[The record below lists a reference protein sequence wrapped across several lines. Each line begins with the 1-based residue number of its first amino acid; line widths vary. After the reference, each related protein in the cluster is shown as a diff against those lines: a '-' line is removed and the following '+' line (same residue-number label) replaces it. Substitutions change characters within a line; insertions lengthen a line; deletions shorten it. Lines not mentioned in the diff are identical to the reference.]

1 MSQTEESRR
10 GRKRP
15 SRRKPEA
22 EIILLCNPRAGGRWK
37 ELARI
42 LDSEEARHVRRIVTD
57 SVEDIAP
64 ALGNIGREAKLIC
77 VYGGDGTI
85 QRVLDR
91 LDPGTEDVALALL
104 GGGTM
109 NVTSRW
115 CGFARSPAQNFRAV
129 VRAYVSHNLLLK
141 EVPLLEAERGGRR
154 FRGFTFGM
162 GPIVRVLA
170 AYENGKKGKGAA
182 VVMGAPT
189 AIAAI
194 VGRPSR
200 YAELLHPM
208 EADVSLDGEPIPY
221 RDLTAVFA
229 NVTGQINPGV
239 VPFVEARTRDS
250 FHCAAYAVTPREL
263 AFALP
268 MLVRG
273 WLPMDARALTRPGRL
288 LRRDGHSNGSRPLP
302 WPTDPRYI
310 NKTASTLEIKTAE
323 PLYTID
329 GEVIASEHPHIRV
342 TLGPTIKLAVSPA
355 AAVRAGLR
363 AAAAPLNRG
372 GC

>member
-1 MSQTEESRR
+1 MPQLETDKRR
-10 GRKRP
+10 PKH
-15 SRRKPEA
+15 KPEA

-37 ELARI
+37 ELAQI
-42 LDSEEARHVRRIVTD
+42 LDSEEAQHVRRIVTD

-64 ALGNIGREAKLIC
+64 ALGNIGRDAKLIC

-91 LDPGTEDVALALL
+91 LDPDAEDVSLALL

-141 EVPLLEAERGGRR
+141 ELPLLEATRGDRT

-170 AYENGKKGKGAA
+170 AYENGKKGKAAA
-182 VVMGAPT
+182 VAMGAQT
-189 AIAAI
+189 AVAAI
-194 VGRPSR
+194 LGRPSR

-208 EADVSLDGEPIPY
+208 EAEVLLDGEPVPY
-221 RDLTAVFA
+221 RDLCAVFA

-239 VPFVEARTRDS
+239 APFVEARTRDS

-268 MLVRG
+268 MLIRG
-273 WLPMDARALTRPGRL
+273 WLPMDARVITRPGRL
-288 LRRDGHSNGSRPLP
+288 FNRNGANGHRTVP

-310 NKTASTLEIKTAE
+310 NKTASVLEIKTSE
-323 PLYTID
+323 RLYTID
-329 GEVIASEHPHIRV
+329 GEVIEGDSPDVRV
-342 TLGPTIKLAVSPA
+342 TLGPTVKLAVSPA

-363 AAAAPLNRG
+363 AAAAPLSRG
-372 GC
+372 GRS